1 LPGAGKISRIEP
13 RTAHILAPGL
23 HLDARRVLW
32 MPEERALVA
41 ADLHLGY
48 AWAHR
53 HAGQLMPITAPEDAI
68 DRLAALAEE
77 YRAECVVLL
86 GDIVH
91 RAVPVPALREV
102 LAALAGRLAGRDIRW
117 IVGNHDRDLE
127 ALMPDVAL
135 EREIILGTHLL
146 THGADE
152 VEAPER
158 GWLIMGHEHPAIHL
172 HDGVATGVKVP
183 CFLAGRRML
192 ILPAF
197 SQWAAGANI
206 RGGTF
211 LSAMARSAHFTR
223 AYALMAGRIL
233 PVPL

>member
-1 LPGAGKISRIEP
+1 MRKVLPIEP
-13 RTAHILAPGL
+13 RTAHIITPGL

-53 HAGQLMPITAPEDAI
+53 HAGQLMPITAPDDAI
-68 DRLAALAEE
+68 HRLAALAEE
-77 YRAECVVLL
+77 YDAQRVVLL

-91 RAVPVPALREV
+91 RAVPVPALREE
-102 LAALAGRLAGRDIRW
+102 LAALSARLAGREVRW
-117 IVGNHDRDLE
+117 IAGNHDRELE
-127 ALMPDVAL
+127 SLLPEVAL
-135 EREIILGTHLL
+135 EREIALGGHLL
-146 THGADE
+146 THGAE
-152 VEAPER
+152 ETAATAG

-183 CFLAGRRML
+183 CFLAGPRLL

-206 RGGTF
+206 RSGQF
-211 LSAMARSAHFTR
+211 LSAIATRTRFTH
-223 AYALMAGRIL
+223 AFAVIAGRIL